1 MSTLR
6 DAMPR
11 VAIAHD
17 YLNQRGGAERV
28 VLAMAQAFPDAS
40 IHTTLYDPAGTYPE
54 FASRRVVVS
63 PLNRIAWLR
72 RHHRVALLLLPLA
85 AQVVRP
91 RAQVVLISSSGFAHG
106 FRSEGHRLVY
116 CHAPARWLYQPKEYL
131 GLDRSS
137 GAPEAG
143 GAGGSVASSWILR
156 AALAVLRPSL
166 TRWDRRAA
174 RSADRYLTNSRVVRD
189 RVRAA
194 YGIDAKVLAPPM
206 TLDAAGDQMPV
217 AALADWADSGYHLV
231 VSRVLPYKHVD
242 RVVAAFSGMPSRRLV
257 VVGDGP
263 RAARLAADLPGNVR
277 LLRTLTDAQLRW
289 VYAHSAALV
298 AASFEDFGL
307 TPLEAGAFGKP
318 TIALGSG
325 GYLDTVV
332 PGVTG
337 VFFPEPTAA
346 AIAQGVEDAQR
357 HTWSAE
363 AIREHADRFSMAAF
377 IDAIRAEVDDL
388 LASVGPAPFE
398 NGPAGA
404 PEDAKVAGERP
415 VLDVV
420 EVQADAVLP

>member
-1 MSTLR
+1 
-6 DAMPR
+6 

-28 VLAMAQAFPDAS
+28 VLAMAQAFPDAQ

-54 FASRRVVVS
+54 FADRRVIVS

-91 RAQVVLISSSGFAHG
+91 RAQVVLVSSSGFAHG
-106 FRSEGHRLVY
+106 FRSEGRRLVY
-116 CHAPARWLYQPKEYL
+116 CHAPARWLYQPREYL
-131 GLDRSS
+131 GLDRR
-137 GAPEAG
+137 PETPGVVFGTA
-143 GAGGSVASSWILR
+143 VASSWVLR

-166 TRWDRRAA
+166 TWWDRRAA

-206 TLDAAGDQMPV
+206 TLDALGDQTAVPT
-217 AALADWADSGYHLV
+217 LTDWADTGYHLV
-231 VSRVLPYKHVD
+231 VSRLLPYKHVD
-242 RVVAAFSGMPSRRLV
+242 RVIAAFAGMPSRRLV

-263 RAARLAADLPGNVR
+263 GAARIAADLPENVR
-277 LLRTLTDAQLRW
+277 LLRTLTDAELRW

-318 TIALGSG
+318 TIALGAG

-337 VFFPEPTAA
+337 IFFPEVTAA
-346 AIAQGVEDAQR
+346 AIAHAVAQAAR

-363 AIREHADRFSMAAF
+363 AIREHADRFSLASF
-377 IDAIRAEVDDL
+377 IASIRAEVEL
-388 LASVGPAPFE
+388 LLESVGPAPLE
-398 NGPAGA
+398 DHATGA
-404 PEDAKVAGERP
+404 PKDAKVAGERP

-420 EVQADAVLP
+420 EIKADAVLP